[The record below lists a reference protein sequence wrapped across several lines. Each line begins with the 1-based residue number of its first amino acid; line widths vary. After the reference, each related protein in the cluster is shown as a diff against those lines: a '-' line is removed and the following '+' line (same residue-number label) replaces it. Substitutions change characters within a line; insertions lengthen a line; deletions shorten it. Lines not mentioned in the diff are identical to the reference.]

1 MLTVIVF
8 YYQFKLP
15 GQAESEEP
23 WWVMWDYN
31 IGLVRMTHLF
41 KSNGHSKVCNPSH
54 LMIRANNRRQQ

>member
-1 MLTVIVF
+1 MLIVIVF

-41 KSNGHSKVCNPSH
+41 KSNGHSKVCH
-54 LMIRANNRRQQ
+54 LPHLPI